1 MLLSSIF
8 IAASGAVA
16 GLLGCIHMLY
26 TFHGNKLHPRD
37 PDVRD
42 AMMAD
47 TPVLTR
53 QTTVWRAT
61 KGFNASHSLGVILFA
76 AVYIYLAGWHA
87 GVLQASQFLL
97 VLGMATLLTYMPLAE
112 VYWFSIPFRAI
123 ALACVLYAAGLGA
136 MALA

>member
-61 KGFNASHSLGVILFA
+61 MGFNASHSLGAMLFGAVIIILGLENRA
-76 AVYIYLAGWHA
+76 YLNSSVA
-87 GVLQASQFLL
+87 LNTLL
-97 VLGMATLLTYMPLAE
+97 VAVPLVFVALAFK
-112 VYWFSIPFRAI
+112 YWFSVPRNGVVAGTLLI
-123 ALACVLYAAGLGA
+123 AGSMAMRLAA
-136 MALA
+136 